1 MSKKQKKSRKNQME
15 VENAVHGA
23 ERVHR
28 RGGDEWPL
36 SFLRLSPEWALLSGG
51 GQLASEGIEPGG
63 FLSPA

>member
-1 MSKKQKKSRKNQME
+1 MSKKQKKSRKNQTE
-15 VENAVHGA
+15 AENAIHSG

-28 RGGDEWPL
+28 RGGDERPL
-36 SFLRLSPEWALLSGG
+36 SFLRLAPEWALLSGC

>member
-1 MSKKQKKSRKNQME
+1 ME
-15 VENAVHGA
+15 VENAIHSG

-36 SFLRLSPEWALLSGG
+36 SFLGLSPEWALLSGC

>member
-15 VENAVHGA
+15 VENAIHTG

-28 RGGDEWPL
+28 RGADEWHL
-36 SFLRLSPEWALLSGG
+36 SFLRLSPVWALLSGC

-63 FLSPA
+63 LLSPA